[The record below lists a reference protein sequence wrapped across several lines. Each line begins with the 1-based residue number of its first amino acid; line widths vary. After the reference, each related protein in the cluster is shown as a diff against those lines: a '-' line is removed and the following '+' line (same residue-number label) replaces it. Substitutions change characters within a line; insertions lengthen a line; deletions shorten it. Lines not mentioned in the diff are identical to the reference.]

1 LRTRLLRRLRRQTLY
16 LGERRRQQQKR
27 CQTARNVRPSQHA
40 LVPLVSRR
48 SLATRLTET
57 ELLSL

>member
-1 LRTRLLRRLRRQTLY
+1 LRRQTLY

-40 LVPLVSRR
+40 LVPPRQSPL
-48 SLATRLTET
+48 TRNPPHRNGTA
-57 ELLSL
+57 